1 MMWRCFYASLA
12 SLFLCNAL
20 YVSAVSQADFAV
32 YLSFCL
38 AGLLASYSYFYPI
51 LAAKTGK
58 ISYCVRFLQLGFGL
72 WLASFMLFS
81 LLLQYIATTP
91 SQMQPIQAIL
101 VFGGGIQDDQPSP
114 SLKLRLDRAVASAQD
129 FKNVPIIVSGGKPYK
144 DANSEAEVMQTYLH
158 QLRIPFNRIFLEARS
173 TSTQTNLNY
182 STKTLE
188 DLNLSKES
196 HIAFISSD
204 FHLPRIT
211 AIAKKQ
217 NYTSF
222 ILIAAK
228 TPIDLRFNAY
238 LREYFAYLSGLI
250 LREY

>member
-1 MMWRCFYASLA
+1 MWRCFYASLA

-32 YLSFCL
+32 YLSFFL
-38 AGLLASYSYFYPI
+38 AGVLAGYSYFYPV

-58 ISYCVRFLQLGFGL
+58 MGYCIRFLEIGFGL

-81 LLLQYIATTP
+81 LLLQHIAITP

-101 VFGGGIQDDQPSP
+101 VFGGGIQNDQPSP
-114 SLKLRLDRAVASAQD
+114 SLKLRLDRTVAFAQQAQH
-129 FKNVPIIVSGGKPYK
+129 VPIIVSGGKTRTMQL
-144 DANSEAEVMQTYLH
+144 SEAEVMYHYLTH
-158 QLRIPFNRIFLEARS
+158 MGVNNTIFLEKQS
-173 TSTQTNLNY
+173 TSTQTNLSY
-182 STKTLE
+182 SATILQQ
-188 DLNLSKES
+188 LNLTRN
-196 HIAFISSD
+196 APLALISSD
-204 FHLPRIT
+204 FHLPRIA

-217 NYTSF
+217 NYSNF

-238 LREYFAYLSGLI
+238 LREYFAYLSGLVF
-250 LREY
+250 REY